1 MPLIKLVYS
10 PKNMNKND
18 TDKFLT
24 MKVDSEN
31 SNFKNYKHLAL
42 YVNSQNTVKSLKQI
56 HILYFYIFHKLETPL
71 NQAENNAKPKEYRFF
86 LKSWTWVELRLSRQ
100 K

>member
-24 MKVDSEN
+24 MKVESED
-31 SNFKNYKHLAL
+31 SNFKNYKDLAP
-42 YVNSQNTVKSLKQI
+42 YVNSQNTVKSLKHI
-56 HILYFYIFHKLETPL
+56 HMLLI
-71 NQAENNAKPKEYRFF
+71 
-86 LKSWTWVELRLSRQ
+86 KSS
-100 K
+100 